1 MSTLIDV
8 VNSAKKR
15 RSSRVSEV
23 GSDASS
29 SVVSSEKKDEVLN
42 DLTAIKKKRE
52 REEKRREREEKR
64 RERKRRDENRKLHL
78 WEEI

>member
-1 MSTLIDV
+1 M
-8 VNSAKKR
+8 
-15 RSSRVSEV
+15 SEV

-29 SVVSSEKKDEVLN
+29 SVVSSEKKDGILN
-42 DLTAIKKKRE
+42 DLMAIEKK
-52 REEKRREREEKR
+52 REREEKR

>member
-1 MSTLIDV
+1 MDV

-29 SVVSSEKKDEVLN
+29 SVPSSETKGEILDDLMAIQRKKE
-42 DLTAIKKKRE
+42 K
-52 REEKRREREEKR
+52 EEKRK
-64 RERKRRDENRKLHL
+64 ERKRREENRKLHL

>member
-1 MSTLIDV
+1 MDV
-8 VNSAKKR
+8 VNMAKKR
-15 RSSRVSEV
+15 RSTMESSEI

-29 SVVSSEKKDEVLN
+29 SVLGSEKKGESEDVLM
-42 DLTAIKKKRE
+42 AWEKKRE
-52 REEKRREREEKR
+52 RAEKR